1 MWVFS
6 RQSNN
11 YGRSEKQNNVEIVS
25 EREKKMECA
34 AATGG
39 KRHFNICYLADQKRQ
54 CKIKNKKG
62 PKTINKEK
70 GLIHAFNKWLY
81 TGLEEKEGKSM
92 SLGRQQP

>member
-25 EREKKMECA
+25 EREKNGVCCCDGRKK
-34 AATGG
+34 T
-39 KRHFNICYLADQKRQ
+39 FQYLLFSRPKKAMQK
-54 CKIKNKKG
+54 KKKKG